1 MMYLFGGRNYKQ
13 QGYVFGL
20 WCLNLESFNW
30 KRQELKGYS
39 PSPRENAC
47 LVLHQ
52 RSMIVLYGG
61 RYEDSNLNDLHIY
74 RIENKVWI
82 QIEETSYDLKISCRL
97 KPALAS
103 HGDFLYLF
111 GGERMVA
118 SEDGVSN
125 HLLDDFYQLRLL
137 YRPMSTKPDVWIKQ
151 IITNT
156 RPARRVGTFVS
167 LSDKYLMLW
176 GGDNYYQ
183 GATTC

>member
-1 MMYLFGGRNYKQ
+1 MYLFGGKNYKND
-13 QGYVFGL
+13 GYVVGL

-39 PSPRENAC
+39 PSPRENAS

-61 RYEDSNLNDLHIY
+61 RNEGNNLNDLHIY

-82 QIEETSYDLKISCRL
+82 QIEETSYDMKISCRL

-103 HGDFLYLF
+103 QGDFLYLF
-111 GGERMVA
+111 GGERMIA
-118 SEDGVSN
+118 HEDSVTN
-125 HLLDDFYQLRLL
+125 LLLDDFYQLKFL
-137 YRPMSTKPDVWIKQ
+137 YRPMSTKPDVWIKE

-156 RPARRVGTFVS
+156 KPAKKVGTF
-167 LSDKYLMLW
+167 LNLNDKYLMLW
-176 GGDNYYQ
+176 GG
-183 GATTC
+183 